1 MKSGISFT
9 WGYAS
14 HGDRK
19 TFGFSGDS
27 ASRWGYASHGTWVA
41 YVTGGVC

>member
-14 HGDRK
+14 HGDKRCLEI
-19 TFGFSGDS
+19 GF
-27 ASRWGYASHGTWVA
+27 ARWYASHGTWVA